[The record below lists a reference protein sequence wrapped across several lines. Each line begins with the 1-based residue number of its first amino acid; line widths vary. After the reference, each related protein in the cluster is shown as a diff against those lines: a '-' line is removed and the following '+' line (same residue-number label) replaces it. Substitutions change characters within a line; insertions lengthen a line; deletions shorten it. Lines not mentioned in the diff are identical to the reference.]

1 MATKALKTRRK
12 CELCGYEFTARR
24 RYCSGLCAQR
34 AYHARRRSKGGQ
46 HAAAV
51 GDSTRDNLGE
61 YHYGPHGNPDRDEDP
76 GDSRTSTVSYKR
88 PLMAWIRAGRSNQK
102 HSPPRK

>member
-34 AYHARRRSKGGQ
+34 AYQARRRNKGGL
-46 HAAAV
+46 HAPPI
-51 GDSTRDNLGE
+51 GDSTRDPRDE
-61 YHYGPHGNPDRDEDP
+61 YHYGPDGNPDRDE
-76 GDSRTSTVSYKR
+76 
-88 PLMAWIRAGRSNQK
+88 ARALADFNRELQK
-102 HSPPRK
+102 AIDGVDWAAPF